1 MLIKTRS
8 SFLRTLTRFAV
19 GALLAGCVIGS
30 AHAGTATSITGLYTT
45 GANTYTV
52 VIPGRDPT
60 FDSNWNISTGD
71 AYVVTRNVPP
81 NWVANTGS
89 AKWISYASDPNLA
102 NATYS
107 YTLTFNIAGNGNDGD
122 AVNNATITMALAVD
136 DNATILVN
144 GNLTSL
150 AASGWTQTTSLV
162 LNSHFKQGSNTI
174 TINVANSGS
183 GPTGLLVSS
192 ISGAVPEVG
201 TWIPVVGGLFAF
213 IWLRFRPRKSALPAA
228 V

>member
-1 MLIKTRS
+1 MRF
-8 SFLRTLTRFAV
+8 SFLRTLTRFAA

-52 VIPGRDPT
+52 SIPGPNNNPT
-60 FDSNWNISTGD
+60 YDSNWNITTGD
-71 AYVVTRNVPP
+71 AYVVTNNVPGP
-81 NWVANTGS
+81 WVDNTGS
-89 AKWISYASDPNLA
+89 AKWISYASNPNLN

-122 AVNNATITMALAVD
+122 AVNNITITMALAVD
-136 DNATILVN
+136 DDATILVN
-144 GNLTSL
+144 GTLTSL
-150 AASGWTQTTSLV
+150 TASGWAKASTVV
-162 LNSHFKQGSNTI
+162 LNSNFKQGSNTI
-174 TINVANSGS
+174 TINVANSGN
-183 GPTGLLVSS
+183 GATGLLVSS
-192 ISGAVPEVG
+192 IGGVVPEVG

-213 IWLRFRPRKSALPAA
+213 ILIRFRPRKSALPAA